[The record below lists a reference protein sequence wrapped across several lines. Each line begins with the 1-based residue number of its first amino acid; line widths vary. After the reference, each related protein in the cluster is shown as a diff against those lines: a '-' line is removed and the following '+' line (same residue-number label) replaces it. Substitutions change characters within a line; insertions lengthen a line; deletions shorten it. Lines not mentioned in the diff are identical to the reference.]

1 VWDSDIPRH
10 PFGPE
15 ASKKPT
21 PSAPKPPPATR
32 HLLNNRN
39 VPSPFTRPVW
49 AEISRS
55 RLLHNFGLLQQL
67 AAPDIHLAAVV
78 KANAYGHGATLCA
91 PWLAAA
97 GAGWLGVTSVE
108 EGIAVRAVCPTQ
120 RILVMSGLWQGEAE
134 AILEHCLTPVVW
146 EPFHLDLLA
155 RAARHAKLPP
165 QSLPVHLEIDTG
177 MSRQG
182 AACSSLSDEFLQRF
196 AKLSPLR
203 LEGVLTHF
211 HSPDELDSPVT
222 RDQIAAFATAVD
234 TIFAAGLKP
243 ALLHAGNSTTLL
255 TGHGL
260 NALRA
265 LAARHRAQLMLRPG
279 LALYGYAPSAG
290 SITSSQMK
298 NDLSSRAEDSRSGA
312 AVEGPAF
319 PSPFQPVLSLKSR
332 IVSLR
337 TVPAGATA
345 GYNGAFR
352 AARPTRLAL
361 LPIGYADGLSR
372 LLSNRGYALIRGQ
385 RAPIAGRIS
394 MDQTILDVTAIPE
407 AALGDE
413 AVLLGEQSSAQGI
426 ARITAED
433 LAALCQTI
441 PWEILTSI
449 AARVPRMAVD

>member
-1 VWDSDIPRH
+1 VS
-10 PFGPE
+10 
-15 ASKKPT
+15 
-21 PSAPKPPPATR
+21 
-32 HLLNNRN
+32 
-39 VPSPFTRPVW
+39 SPFTRPVW
-49 AEISRS
+49 AEISRA

-67 AAPDIHLAAVV
+67 ASPDIRLTAVV

-97 GAGWLGVTSVE
+97 GAEWLGVTSVE
-108 EGIAVRAVCPTQ
+108 EGVAVRAVCPTQ

-155 RAARHAKLPP
+155 RTAHNAKLPP

-182 AACSSLSDEFLQRF
+182 AAHGRLLEAILPQLF
-196 AKLSPLR
+196 APSPLR

-243 ALLHAGNSTTLL
+243 ALLHAGNSTSLL

-260 NALRA
+260 DTLRA

-279 LALYGYAPSAG
+279 LALYGYAPSIGPMA
-290 SITSSQMK
+290 SSQMDK
-298 NDLSSRAEDSRSGA
+298 DWSSGTEPQSGA
-312 AVEGPAF
+312 GEGPAGQENF
-319 PSPFQPVLSLKSR
+319 HPVLSLKSR

-337 TVPAGATA
+337 TIAAGATA
-345 GYNGAFR
+345 GYNGTFR
-352 AARPTRLAL
+352 AAHPSRLAL

-372 LLSNRGYALIRGQ
+372 LLSNRGHALIRGQ

-413 AVLLGEQSSAQGI
+413 AVLLGEQSTE
-426 ARITAED
+426 RITAED
-433 LAALCQTI
+433 LATLCQTI

-449 AARVPRMAVD
+449 SARVPRVAVDE